1 MQSKEAGLTLIEV
14 LVASIILFLAVAIS
28 SIAFKNGASNY
39 QKVLKIDDMT
49 SIEPLLLTQ
58 IKRKVE
64 QAPELLSHNFDFYGI
79 EVLVTVISS
88 YAKDMSDSRS
98 EYYPRYSNASPFIV
112 ELKTLQ
118 VSLTNGGKINKFD
131 MHVMIGKRK

>member
-1 MQSKEAGLTLIEV
+1 MQIKEAGLTLIEV

-39 QKVLKIDDMT
+39 EKILKIDDMT
-49 SIEPLLLTQ
+49 SVEPLLLQ
-58 IKRKVE
+58 HIKRKVE
-64 QAPELLSHNFDFYGI
+64 QAPDLLSHEFDFYGI
-79 EVLVTVISS
+79 EVVVKVINS
-88 YAKDMSDSRS
+88 YAKDMSDSKS

-118 VSLTNGGKINKFD
+118 VQLTNGSKINVFD
-131 MHVMIGKRK
+131 IQLMIGKKK